1 MTFGEVKTL
10 LFLFVIG
17 LGIGVSGIAGPELVV
32 VLLVLGTFFLLV
44 IMRRMPKKDQ
54 KDSGQALFS
63 SDSVIR
69 FYAWAL
75 MMGMTLGLAF
85 RLFRN

>member
-44 IMRRMPKKDQ
+44 IMRRMPRKDE

-63 SDSVIR
+63 SNEVIR

-75 MMGMTLGLAF
+75 MMGMILGLAF
-85 RLFRN
+85 RLFKG

>member
-1 MTFGEVKTL
+1 MTFREVKTL
-10 LFLFVIG
+10 LFLFAIG
-17 LGIGVSGIAGPELVV
+17 FGIGASGIAGPELIV

-75 MMGMTLGLAF
+75 MMGMILGLAL
-85 RLFRN
+85 RLFKG

>member
-44 IMRRMPKKDQ
+44 IMRRMPRKDE
-54 KDSGQALFS
+54 KDSG
-63 SDSVIR
+63 
-69 FYAWAL
+69 
-75 MMGMTLGLAF
+75 
-85 RLFRN
+85 